1 MNRRKIF
8 AVVFA
13 VILVLSLAL
22 PVFAEEIIGPE
33 LPEEPV
39 SPSADWVNTVQQ
51 TVENYKNGD
60 VNIIYTEDSVS
71 WYGIDWESSIDVLTK
86 NVYLEIIDDLP
97 AGYVIYDSPDTPYI
111 DGIRVN
117 GNTVDSTK
125 FAIDWTQDI
134 NYEVI
139 VKVDY
144 AEGILGD
151 LARMSDGTYDWTK
164 LLENPVGLLMAL
176 YYVLATLSVI
186 IGIFAM
192 WRGKNKKVK
201 TADEISKS
209 VEEKAHESAMNIINN
224 QVLPIVTSF
233 QNTSQALVKAFAL
246 TTSKSK
252 EAPTALLDVLQT
264 VSSTDAA
271 SAIEQAKA
279 TIANDRAAA
288 DAARQETLEK
298 LQSIAQTIQEVE
310 SNGTEQKEKEE
321 DVAIF

>member
-1 MNRRKIF
+1 MNKRKIF

-13 VILVLSLAL
+13 IVLMLSLAL
-22 PVFAEEIIGPE
+22 PVFAEEIVGPE
-33 LPEEPV
+33 LPEETV
-39 SPSADWVNTVQQ
+39 SPSADWVSTVQQ
-51 TVENYKNGD
+51 AVENYKNGD
-60 VNIIYTEDSVS
+60 VNIIYTEDSVT
-71 WYGIDWESSIDVLTK
+71 WCGIDWEVNIDILAK
-86 NVYLEIIDDLP
+86 NVYLELISDLP
-97 AGYVIYDSPDTPYI
+97 AGYIIYDSPDTPYI

-117 GNTVDSTK
+117 GNTVESTK
-125 FAIDWTQDI
+125 VAIDWTQDI
-134 NYEVI
+134 DYEVI

-144 AEGILGD
+144 AEGIMGD

-176 YYVLATLSVI
+176 YYVLAILSVV

-209 VEEKAHESAMNIINN
+209 VEEKAQESATVIIKE
-224 QVLPIVTSF
+224 QILPVVVSF
-233 QNTSQALVKAFAL
+233 QNTAQALVKAFAL

-264 VSSTDAA
+264 VSSTDAV

-279 TIANDRAAA
+279 TLANELAAVE
-288 DAARQETLEK
+288 AARQETLEK
-298 LQSIAQTIQEVE
+298 LQSIAQTSQEVE

>member
-1 MNRRKIF
+1 MRRNLGF
-8 AVVFA
+8 LT
-13 VILVLSLAL
+13 LVMLVALMFSLSC
-22 PVFAEEIIGPE
+22 FAEEAVGPE
-33 LPEEPV
+33 LPEETV
-39 SPSADWVNTVQQ
+39 QPSADWVNTVQQ
-51 TVENYKNGD
+51 TIENYKNGD
-60 VNIIYTEDSVS
+60 VNIIYTDDSVS
-71 WYGIDWESSIDVLTK
+71 WYGISWEVSIDVLTK
-86 NVYLEIIDDLP
+86 NVYLEIINELP
-97 AGYVIYDSPDTPYI
+97 VGYVIYDSPDTPYI

-117 GNTVDSTK
+117 GSTVDSTK

-144 AEGILGD
+144 AEGVIGD

-176 YYVLATLSVI
+176 YYILATLSVV

-192 WRGKNKKVK
+192 WFGKNKKVK
-201 TADEISKS
+201 TANEISKS
-209 VEEKAHESAMNIINN
+209 VEEKAHESAMSIIENN
-224 QVLPIVTSF
+224 VIPIVTSF

-264 VSSTDAA
+264 VSSTDAV

-279 TIANDRAAA
+279 AIANDRAAA
-288 DAARQETLEK
+288 DAARQKTLES
-298 LQSIAQTIQEVE
+298 LQSIAQASQEVE

>member
-1 MNRRKIF
+1 MRRNLGF
-8 AVVFA
+8 LAL
-13 VILVLSLAL
+13 VILVALILSLSC
-22 PVFAEEIIGPE
+22 FAEEPIGPE
-33 LPEEPV
+33 LPEETV
-39 SPSADWVNTVQQ
+39 QPSADWVNTVQQ

-60 VNIIYTEDSVS
+60 VNIIYTDDSVFY
-71 WYGIDWESSIDVLTK
+71 YGISWEVNIDVLTK
-86 NVYLEIIDDLP
+86 NVYLEIINELP
-97 AGYVIYDSPDTPYI
+97 VGYVIYDSPDTPYI

-117 GNTVDSTK
+117 GSTVDSTK
-125 FAIDWTQDI
+125 FAIDWTQDL

-144 AEGILGD
+144 AEGIVGD

-176 YYVLATLSVI
+176 YYILATLSVA

-192 WRGKNKKVK
+192 WFGKNKKVK
-201 TADEISKS
+201 TANEISKS
-209 VEEKAHESAMNIINN
+209 VEEKAHESAMSVIEDKVI
-224 QVLPIVTSF
+224 PIVTSF

-264 VSSTDAA
+264 VSSTDAVA
-271 SAIEQAKA
+271 AIEQAKA
-279 TIANDRAAA
+279 AIANDRAAA
-288 DAARQETLEK
+288 DAARQKTLES
-298 LQSIAQTIQEVE
+298 LQSIAQASQEVE

>member
-1 MNRRKIF
+1 MNKRKIF

-13 VILVLSLAL
+13 VILMLSLAL
-22 PVFAEEIIGPE
+22 PVFAEEIAGPE
-33 LPEEPV
+33 LPEETV

-60 VNIIYTEDSVS
+60 VNIIYTEDSVT
-71 WYGIDWESSIDVLTK
+71 WCGIDWEVNIDILAK
-86 NVYLEIIDDLP
+86 NVYLELISDLP

-117 GNTVDSTK
+117 GNTVESTK
-125 FAIDWTQDI
+125 VAIDWTQDI

-144 AEGILGD
+144 AESIMGD

-176 YYVLATLSVI
+176 YYVLAILSVV

-209 VEEKAHESAMNIINN
+209 VEEKAHESAMVIIKD
-224 QVLPIVTSF
+224 QILPIVTSF

-264 VSSTDAA
+264 VSSTDAT

-298 LQSIAQTIQEVE
+298 LQNIAQTIQEVE
-310 SNGTEQKEKEE
+310 RNGAEQKEKEE

>member
-1 MNRRKIF
+1 MNKRKIF

-22 PVFAEEIIGPE
+22 PVFAEEVTGPE

-39 SPSADWVNTVQQ
+39 SPSADWVNAVQQ

-60 VNIIYTEDSVS
+60 VNIIYTEDSVT
-71 WYGIDWESSIDVLTK
+71 WCGIDWEVNIDILAK
-86 NVYLEIIDDLP
+86 NVYLELISDLP

-117 GNTVDSTK
+117 GNTVESTK
-125 FAIDWTQDI
+125 IAIDWTQDI

-144 AEGILGD
+144 AESIMGD

-176 YYVLATLSVI
+176 YYVLAILSVV

-209 VEEKAHESAMNIINN
+209 VEEKAHESAMTIIEDKI
-224 QVLPIVTSF
+224 LPIVTSF

-298 LQSIAQTIQEVE
+298 LQNIAQTIQEVE
-310 SNGTEQKEKEE
+310 RNGAEQKEKEE

>member
-1 MNRRKIF
+1 MRRNLGF
-8 AVVFA
+8 LAL
-13 VILVLSLAL
+13 VILVALILSLSC
-22 PVFAEEIIGPE
+22 FAEEPIGPE
-33 LPEEPV
+33 LPEETV
-39 SPSADWVNTVQQ
+39 QPSADWVNTVQQ

-60 VNIIYTEDSVS
+60 VNIIYTDDSVS
-71 WYGIDWESSIDVLTK
+71 YYGISWEVYIDVLTK
-86 NVYLEIIDDLP
+86 NVYLEIINELP
-97 AGYVIYDSPDTPYI
+97 VGYVIYDSPDTPYI

-117 GNTVDSTK
+117 GSTVDSTK
-125 FAIDWTQDI
+125 FAIDWTQDL

-144 AEGILGD
+144 AEGIVGD

-176 YYVLATLSVI
+176 YYILATLSVA

-192 WRGKNKKVK
+192 WFGKNKKVK
-201 TADEISKS
+201 TANEISKS
-209 VEEKAHESAMNIINN
+209 VEEKAHESAMSVIEDKVI
-224 QVLPIVTSF
+224 PIVTSF

-264 VSSTDAA
+264 VSSTDAVA
-271 SAIEQAKA
+271 AIEQAKA
-279 TIANDRAAA
+279 AIANDRAAA
-288 DAARQETLEK
+288 DAARQKTLES
-298 LQSIAQTIQEVE
+298 LQSIAQASQEVE